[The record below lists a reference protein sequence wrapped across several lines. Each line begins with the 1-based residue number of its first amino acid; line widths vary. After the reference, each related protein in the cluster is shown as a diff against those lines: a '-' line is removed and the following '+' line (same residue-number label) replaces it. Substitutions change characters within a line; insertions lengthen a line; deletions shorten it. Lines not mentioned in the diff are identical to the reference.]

1 MAEHN
6 ETGNF
11 GENLAA
17 NYLLKKGY
25 KILERNFVWEKAEV
39 DIIAEK
45 ENTLVVVEVKTRAN
59 ELFETATDVVSTRQQ
74 KQIIKATEGYI
85 QTMAID
91 LETRFDVIAVILNE
105 RPPKLEHIKAAFYP
119 TL

>member
-17 NYLLKKGY
+17 NYLQKKGY
-25 KILERNFVWEKAEV
+25 KIHERNFVFERAEI

-45 ENTLVVVEVKTRAN
+45 ENTLIIVEVKTRAS
-59 ELFETATDVVSTRQQ
+59 ELFETATELVSSRQI
-74 KQIIKATEGYI
+74 KQIIAATEGYI
-85 QTMAID
+85 HLRVID
-91 LETRFDVIAVILNE
+91 LETRFDVIAVILDE
-105 RPPKLEHIKAAFYP
+105 RPPKIEHIKEAFYP

>member
-17 NYLLKKGY
+17 NYLIKNGY
-25 KILERNFVWEKAEV
+25 RIRERNFVFEKAEV
-39 DIIAEK
+39 DIIAQK
-45 ENTLVVVEVKTRAN
+45 DNVLVVVEVKTRAS
-59 ELFETATDVVSTRQQ
+59 ELFETATELVSKNQI
-74 KQIIKATEGYI
+74 KQIISATEGYI
-85 QTMAID
+85 HLKDID
-91 LETRFDVIAVILNE
+91 LETRFDVIAVILDQ
-105 RPPKLEHIKAAFYP
+105 RPPKIEHITDAFYP

>member
-17 NYLLKKGY
+17 NYLIKNGY
-25 KILERNFVWEKAEV
+25 RIRERNFVFEKAEV
-39 DIIAEK
+39 DIIAQK
-45 ENTLVVVEVKTRAN
+45 DNVLVVVEVKTRAS
-59 ELFETATDVVSTRQQ
+59 ELFETATELVSKNQI
-74 KQIIKATEGYI
+74 KQIIAATEGYI
-85 QTMAID
+85 HLKDID
-91 LETRFDVIAVILNE
+91 LETRFDVIAVILDQ
-105 RPPKLEHIKAAFYP
+105 RPPKIEHITDAFYP

>member
-6 ETGNF
+6 ETGNL

-25 KILERNFVWEKAEV
+25 KILERNFVFERAEI

-45 ENTLVVVEVKTRAN
+45 ENTLIVVEVKTRSS
-59 ELFETATDVVSTRQQ
+59 ELHETTTDLVSNRQV
-74 KQIIKATEGYI
+74 KQIISATEGYI
-85 QTMAID
+85 HLKDID
-91 LETRFDVIAVILNE
+91 LETRFDVIAVILDK
-105 RPPKLEHIKAAFYP
+105 RPPKIEHITNAFYP

>member
-17 NYLLKKGY
+17 NYLIKNGY
-25 KILERNFVWEKAEV
+25 RIRERNFVFEKAEV
-39 DIIAEK
+39 DIIAQK
-45 ENTLVVVEVKTRAN
+45 DNMLVVVEVKTRAS
-59 ELFETATDVVSTRQQ
+59 ELFETATELVSSRQI
-74 KQIIKATEGYI
+74 KQIIAATEGYI
-85 QTMAID
+85 HLKDID
-91 LETRFDVIAVILNE
+91 LETRFDVIAVILDQ
-105 RPPKLEHIKAAFYP
+105 RPPKIEHITDAFYP

>member
-17 NYLLKKGY
+17 NYLIKNGY
-25 KILERNFVWEKAEV
+25 RIRERNFVFEKAEV
-39 DIIAEK
+39 DIIAQK
-45 ENTLVVVEVKTRAN
+45 DNMLVVVEVKTRAS
-59 ELFETATDVVSTRQQ
+59 ELFETATELVSKNQI
-74 KQIIKATEGYI
+74 KQIIAATEGYI
-85 QTMAID
+85 HLKDID
-91 LETRFDVIAVILNE
+91 LETRFDVIAVILDQ
-105 RPPKLEHIKAAFYP
+105 RPPKIEHITDAFYP

>member
-6 ETGNF
+6 EKGNF

-17 NYLLKKGY
+17 AYLIKNGY
-25 KILERNFVWEKAEV
+25 QIHERNFVFERAEI

-45 ENTLVVVEVKTRAN
+45 ENTLVIVEVKTRAS
-59 ELFETATDVVSTRQQ
+59 ELFETATELVSSRQA
-74 KQIIKATEGYI
+74 KQIISATEGYI
-85 QTMAID
+85 HLKKID
-91 LETRFDVIAVILNE
+91 LETRFDVIAIILDE
-105 RPPKLEHIKAAFYP
+105 RPPKIEHIKDAFYP

>member
-11 GENLAA
+11 GENLAV
-17 NYLLKKGY
+17 NYLIKNGY
-25 KILERNFVWEKAEV
+25 KIKERNFVYEKAEV

-45 ENTLVVVEVKTRAN
+45 ENTLVVVEVKTRAS
-59 ELFETATDVVSTRQQ
+59 ELFQTATELVTSRQA
-74 KQIIKATEGYI
+74 KQIIAATDGYI
-85 QTMAID
+85 QQKEID
-91 LETRFDVIAVILNE
+91 LETRFDVIAIILDE
-105 RPPKLEHIKAAFYP
+105 RPPKIEHIKGAFYP

>member
-6 ETGNF
+6 EKGNF

-17 NYLLKKGY
+17 NYLIKNGY
-25 KILERNFVWEKAEV
+25 KIRERNFVFERAEV

-45 ENTLVVVEVKTRAN
+45 DNLLIVVEVKTRAS
-59 ELFETATDVVSTRQQ
+59 ELFETATDLVTK
-74 KQIIKATEGYI
+74 KQINQIITATQGYI
-85 QTMAID
+85 LLKEID
-91 LETRFDVIAVILNE
+91 LETRFDVIAIILDQ
-105 RPPKLEHIKAAFYP
+105 RPPKIEHIIDAFYP